1 MLFGQN
7 YSNLQRKGKAMNNV
21 SMVGRL
27 TADPESKALN
37 SGKSLASFS
46 IAVRRPFKNQDGEYE
61 SDFFDVRAFGRT
73 AEYCIK
79 YLGKG
84 RLISVEGRLQQD
96 RWEKDGQKRSR
107 IVIIASSVQG
117 LDRAK
122 GAGEPVDN
130 NEPEDGLPF

>member
-1 MLFGQN
+1 
-7 YSNLQRKGKAMNNV
+7 MNNV

-27 TADPESKALN
+27 TADPESKSLN
-37 SGKSLASFS
+37 DGKSLASFS
-46 IAVRRPFKNQDGEYE
+46 IAVRRPFKNHDGEYE
-61 SDFFDVRAFGRT
+61 SDFFDVKGFNRT

-84 RLISVEGRLQQD
+84 RLISVEGRLQQE

-117 LDRAK
+117 LDRAQV
-122 GAGEPVDN
+122 ASEPVDN
-130 NEPEDGLPF
+130 NEPDGLPF